1 MNDSLILHQQYAA
14 SKWIVSLFLHFAGCV
29 RLDLRRRKRRLA
41 AEKAEGERD
50 KEASLNMVEKKR
62 ERGLVVTAGTDFIG
76 LSSLYIFL
84 LQGVAAPAFSRFRTC
99 TRPLSLV
106 LSLSLSPSLCFH
118 HRHFYS
124 PTTRPILCT
133 AHSFQPL
140 VLLLSLSCTPIS
152 HLETNHSRPFSIGYL
167 FAIVHTIYA
176 TSHHRV
182 GILCSSY
189 PFKFR

>member
-14 SKWIVSLFLHFAGCV
+14 SKWIVSLFLHFVGCV
-29 RLDLRRRKRRLA
+29 RSDLRRRKRRLA

-50 KEASLNMVEKKR
+50 KEASLNTGEKKR

-99 TRPLSLV
+99 TQPLSLV
-106 LSLSLSPSLCFH
+106 LSLSFSLLPP
-118 HRHFYS
+118 
-124 PTTRPILCT
+124 PTLLFTNNRPILCT

-140 VLLLSLSCTPIS
+140 VLLLLSLSCTPIS
-152 HLETNHSRPFSIGYL
+152 HLEANHSRPFSIGYL

-182 GILCSSY
+182 GILCSSHL
-189 PFKFR
+189 FMFR

>member
-1 MNDSLILHQQYAA
+1 MRYAA
-14 SKWIVSLFLHFAGCV
+14 TKRIVSLFLHFAGCV
-29 RLDLRRRKRRLA
+29 RSDLKRRKRRLA

-50 KEASLNMVEKKR
+50 KEASLNTREKKR

-84 LQGVAAPAFSRFRTC
+84 LQGVAAPAFSRSRTC
-99 TRPLSLV
+99 TQPPSSPLSFTL
-106 LSLSLSPSLCFH
+106 LPP
-118 HRHFYS
+118 
-124 PTTRPILCT
+124 PTLLFTDNRPILCT

-140 VLLLSLSCTPIS
+140 VFLLLSLSCTSIS

-182 GILCSSY
+182 GILCSSHL
-189 PFKFR
+189 FLCFGGRLNEKR